1 MDFKKWNKI
10 AGWVIFGIAFIVYAL
25 TAQRSV
31 MFWDSGEF
39 LASIYKLQATHPP
52 GAPLYTILGRIFTLF
67 FPVSSIAY
75 AGSLFS
81 ALCGAFTI
89 WFLYHA
95 IIWLVRK
102 LSSRLELEGSSTDFA
117 VLASGAIGALALT
130 FSDSF
135 WVSSTEA
142 EVYTLST
149 FFMAAAFWC
158 ITKWENEGEDNKWL
172 VFIAYLLGLSIGVHI
187 LNLAILFPIAMIIV
201 LKKFDLNWK
210 AIGIGL
216 GSALVLFF
224 AVNSGLVQGFL
235 KLAIKIEISAVNSWG
250 LGRHN
255 GFYIL
260 IGLLAVLFTGGIY
273 WARKSRKPWVETIL
287 FAVIVFTVGWS
298 SYTMAVIRTGVHTPT
313 SNDAADALR
322 LLNYLQSDQFA
333 FSDRPLI
340 YGPTFNSVQDA
351 EKPWTDR
358 KPVLVYDEKAKKYI
372 VSNDG
377 KLRQPIYD
385 NATKTI
391 FPRMYSPSPI
401 NVQGYKLWVDYMGRT
416 VTTAN
421 GGKVVVPT
429 LGDNLAFFF
438 KYQLGWLNLRYLM
451 WNFAGRQN
459 DIKGI
464 GTPSDGNWESGIRF
478 LDKGRVGSS
487 IVTPEYQK
495 NNQGN
500 NHYYL
505 LPLLLGLVGVAFLY
519 MFGKKELLVSG
530 LFFLA
535 FGVAITI
542 FINQLPIHILVRE
555 RDYIF
560 LGAFYVFCMWIGIG
574 VFGLFYWLGELLPEQ
589 TKAYVVSGACLLLVP
604 GLMAFKGW
612 DDHDR
617 SNDNLARVTSKN
629 MLDQCE
635 PNSIL
640 IVSGDNITFPLWY
653 MQEIENYRTD
663 VRVIDYNLLNLD
675 WYIER
680 AKRKIYES
688 EPIDIS
694 LPVEFYQYGRT
705 TVYPLNKNQNV
716 NAYAPVDR
724 AIDFL
729 EKTEAGKHLP
739 TDLFSLPVDTA
750 ALLKRGIDFS
760 KYNAVMVPEVRWQL
774 TKQQYTLQ
782 DIAMMD
788 ILLQNKFERPVYFS
802 NTGGNQFYIGLE
814 KYFLNKGLVYQFLP
828 IAPKPGKAWSKLV
841 DIAAIDKLV
850 KEDINLEQFADTT
863 AFINSTNVSFIQ
875 NVYRPMFHNLAFAY
889 GELGQ
894 FEECTKVLD
903 LAQGMFPDKSVPYD
917 DMMYEMG
924 LSYHRVGKNE
934 EFRRVIRIVMR
945 NLMDKMNWYTSFD
958 PKHDLITYEE
968 ASKIGIRLA
977 EMMTEIGQLD
987 AGLVAEFEPQLNELQ
1002 AQYTDWMLEN
1012 RVISKKVNKPTE
1024 GF

>member
-1 MDFKKWNKI
+1 MEFKKWNKV
-10 AGWVIFGIAFIVYAL
+10 AGWAIFGIAFLVYAL

-52 GAPLYTILGRIFTLF
+52 GAPLYSMLGRIFILF

-95 IIWLVRK
+95 IIWLVQK
-102 LSSRLELEGSSTDFA
+102 LASSVELEGSSTDLA
-117 VLASGAIGALALT
+117 ILASGIVGSLALA

-135 WVSSTEA
+135 WVSCTEA

-158 ITKWENEGEDNKWL
+158 VTKWESEGEDNKWL
-172 VFIAYLLGLSIGVHI
+172 VLIAYLLGLSIGVHI
-187 LNLAILFPIAMIIV
+187 LNLAILFPIAMIIA

-210 AIGIGL
+210 AVGIGM

-235 KLAIKIEISAVNSWG
+235 KLAIRLEISAVNSWG
-250 LGRHN
+250 LGRHS
-255 GFYIL
+255 GFFIL
-260 IGLLAVLFTGGIY
+260 FGLLAVLFAGGIY
-273 WARKSRKPWVETIL
+273 WARVNKKALVETIL
-287 FAVIVFTVGWS
+287 FGVVVFTVGWS
-298 SYTMAVIRTGVHTPT
+298 SYTMAVIRTGEHTPT

-340 YGPTFNSVQDA
+340 YGPTFNSVQNVDN
-351 EKPWTDR
+351 PWSDME
-358 KPVLVYDEKAKKYI
+358 PILVYDKKAGKYI

-377 KLRQPIYD
+377 KLRQPNYD
-385 NATKTI
+385 NATKAV
-391 FPRMYSPSPI
+391 FPRMYSSSPL
-401 NVQGYKLWVDYMGRT
+401 NVQGYKQWVDFMGRT

-421 GGKVVVPT
+421 GGKVEVPT

-464 GTPSDGNWESGIRF
+464 GTPEGGNWESGIRV
-478 LDKGRVGSS
+478 LDKGRVGAS

-495 NNQGN
+495 ENASKNN
-500 NHYYL
+500 YYL
-505 LPLLLGLVGVAFLY
+505 LPLLLGLAGLIFLY
-519 MFGKKELLVSG
+519 LYGKKELLVTG

-560 LGAFYVFCMWIGIG
+560 LGAFYTFCMWIGMG

-612 DDHDR
+612 DDHNR
-617 SNDNLARVTSKN
+617 SHDHLARTTSKN
-629 MLDQCE
+629 MLDQCA

-653 MQEIENYRTD
+653 MQEVEGYRTD
-663 VRVIDYNLLNLD
+663 VRVLDYNLLNLD

-680 AKRKIYES
+680 AKKKIYES
-688 EPIDIS
+688 APIKIS
-694 LPVEFYQYGRT
+694 LPVEFCQHGRT
-705 TVYPLNKNQNV
+705 TVYPLRKNENV
-716 NAYAPVDR
+716 NAYAPVDKV
-724 AIDFL
+724 IEFL
-729 EKTEAGKHLP
+729 EKTEIGRHLP
-739 TDLFSLPVDTA
+739 TDLFSLAVDTA
-750 ALLKRGIDFS
+750 ALKQRGVDFTE
-760 KYNAVMVPEVRWQL
+760 YNAVMVPQVSWQL
-774 TKQQYTLQ
+774 TKQLYTLQ
-782 DIAMMD
+782 DIAVMD
-788 ILLQNKFERPVYFS
+788 ILLQNNFERPVYFS

-814 KYFLNKGLVYQFLP
+814 KYFLNKGLIYEFLP
-828 IAPKPGKAWSKLV
+828 IMPKSGKAWSKLV
-841 DIAAIDKLV
+841 DIAAADKLI
-850 KEDINLEQFADTT
+850 KEGLDLEMFADTT
-863 AFINSTNVSFIQ
+863 QFVSSTNAEFVK
-875 NVYRPMFHNLAFAY
+875 NVYRPIFHNLAFAY
-889 GELGQ
+889 GEIGR
-894 FEECTKVLD
+894 FDECVKVLD
-903 LAQGMFPDKSVPYD
+903 LAQGLFPDKNVPYGEV
-917 DMMYEMG
+917 MYKMG
-924 LSYHRVGKNE
+924 VSYYHAGEKE
-934 EFRRVIRIVMR
+934 EFRRVMRIVMR
-945 NLMDKMNWYTSFD
+945 NMMDEMNWFTSFN
-958 PKHDLITYEE
+958 PKHDLITYTE
-968 ASKIGIRLA
+968 ASKLGVKLA
-977 EMMTEIGQLD
+977 EIMTEVGKLD
-987 AGLVAEFEPQLNELQ
+987 AGLVNEFEPQLNELQ
-1002 AQYTDWMLEN
+1002 AQYTDWMYEN
-1012 RVISKKVNKPTE
+1012 RVISKKLETT
-1024 GF
+1024 GGL